1 MRCRGL
7 WFVDGL
13 FIQMQNNFNRLKAN
27 FAMRAVAKRLVARL
41 PATAQRD
48 GLACR
53 YLLVAVGINVGCSPR
68 NDVRAV
74 VSGFD
79 FNLCH
84 SLPPVQEYDLDI
96 IVNIDIL
103 SMFISENLDKIWQI

>member
-1 MRCRGL
+1 MDYSSKCKTTSTASKPTLRC
-7 WFVDGL
+7 VPS
-13 FIQMQNNFNRLKAN
+13 QN
-27 FAMRAVAKRLVARL
+27 
-41 PATAQRD
+41 
-48 GLACR
+48 
-53 YLLVAVGINVGCSPR
+53 VAVGINVGCSPR